1 MPEKISVVKESGET
15 VSSNIVSVF
24 TIPDTEKK
32 YIITTENS
40 VDPHGLTVLHVS
52 EIVDG
57 SLKKIATDE
66 EWSSIKTI
74 MRAIISGNVG
84 SYKYLPAIEAIKA
97 EGQYS
102 RDISVSAS
110 ASKQM
115 IDNYNAADTSAAEET
130 SEGSNIFPEA
140 EGTTDEDNEVVPGI
154 SEVAEEAKPAET
166 AESKEPTTDAPAA
179 ETPAVETPAPE
190 AEAITEEPATTAPA
204 APAVEEPATDAPAA
218 ETPAPEAEAITDE
231 PAAPAPEAPAVE
243 EPATDAPEAPA
254 PVIEVV
260 PSEPATTAPEAPA
273 PVEAVPAVSE
283 TPAVT
288 EPATTDTPQIEV
300 VPTTVE
306 ATPTPVEAAPALS
319 NDIQVVSEQTP
330 PIEVVPTVEQPAAQ
344 PATIVQPEVV
354 QTPVVVPT
362 PVEAVSATPAAPE
375 VVVVPTPTAVQPAA
389 VPEQVVQVAQPTQ
402 VVPTAQIVQGVPE
415 SNLTPPV
422 QFDQNVNPS
431 FKPDATLDEVV
442 KGAQD
447 MFMEGVKNLVQ
458 TIQEKV
464 YRDLYIKEAEMKKR
478 EALVAQ
484 KEQML
489 NTQFATMMSN
499 ITANFNGIVVPPVD
513 PGNTTNPQG

>member
-1 MPEKISVVKESGET
+1 MPEKISIVKESGET

-32 YIITTENS
+32 YIITTENA

-57 SLKKIATDE
+57 ELKKIATDE

-84 SYKYLPAIEAIKA
+84 SYKYLPAVEVIKA

-115 IDNYNAADTSAAEET
+115 IDNYSAADTSGAEENSGNT
-130 SEGSNIFPEA
+130 IFPENK
-140 EGTTDEDNEVVPGI
+140 EEVSEDNEVMPGI
-154 SEVAEEAKPAET
+154 AEVNENAPAEAPAPAPAEEVTAPVAEPAPVET
-166 AESKEPTTDAPAA
+166 PSVPA
-179 ETPAVETPAPE
+179 ETPAVPEAPATPAVEPPVENVAPQVEPAVPETPAPAPAPVVE
-190 AEAITEEPATTAPA
+190 QPAVPVSPEPVAQQPEVALSNDVQVPQLEPVAPPA
-204 APAVEEPATDAPAA
+204 APATEVAPVQPVESTPVAVQQPVTPITVETAAPVDNAQMISV
-218 ETPAPEAEAITDE
+218 APEISPTPVQEA
-231 PAAPAPEAPAVE
+231 
-243 EPATDAPEAPA
+243 
-254 PVIEVV
+254 
-260 PSEPATTAPEAPA
+260 ATTA
-273 PVEAVPAVSE
+273 
-283 TPAVT
+283 T
-288 EPATTDTPQIEV
+288 
-300 VPTTVE
+300 
-306 ATPTPVEAAPALS
+306 
-319 NDIQVVSEQTP
+319 
-330 PIEVVPTVEQPAAQ
+330 
-344 PATIVQPEVV
+344 
-354 QTPVVVPT
+354 
-362 PVEAVSATPAAPE
+362 
-375 VVVVPTPTAVQPAA
+375 
-389 VPEQVVQVAQPTQ
+389 VAQPLPGS
-402 VVPTAQIVQGVPE
+402 VVPDISQMMAITQPAQTVPNAQIAQGVPE
-415 SNLTPPV
+415 LNLPPV
-422 QFDQNVNPS
+422 EFDANAAPS
-431 FKPDATLDEVV
+431 FKPEATLDEVV

-499 ITANFNGIVVPPVD
+499 ITANFNGIPVVD
-513 PGNTTNPQG
+513 PNLGTNNTDPQA

>member
-1 MPEKISVVKESGET
+1 MPEKISIVKESGET

-57 SLKKIATDE
+57 SLKKIATDD

-84 SYKYLPAIEAIKA
+84 SYKYLPAIEVIKA

-115 IDNYNAADTSAAEET
+115 IDNYNAADKNAAEEGDA
-130 SEGSNIFPEA
+130 SIFPEGEA
-140 EGTTDEDNEVVPGI
+140 APADDNEVVPGI
-154 SEVAEEAKPAET
+154 SEVGDEPPAE
-166 AESKEPTTDAPAA
+166 ATTP
-179 ETPAVETPAPE
+179 EVAVPPVPE
-190 AEAITEEPATTAPA
+190 APATTAPVA
-204 APAVEEPATDAPAA
+204 ENPTPVEV
-218 ETPAPEAEAITDE
+218 
-231 PAAPAPEAPAVE
+231 APAPTAEAPAPA
-243 EPATDAPEAPA
+243 EPAPLPAEPAPEAPA
-254 PVIEVV
+254 PVAEVIPPVAENPAPVAEAVPVTDPAPAPEPVTEPAVV
-260 PSEPATTAPEAPA
+260 PTPATPVEPIQPVATPVEVATPVPEPANTLTDEIQVPNIPEVNPIT
-273 PVEAVPAVSE
+273 PVEAVQAPTAV
-283 TPAVT
+283 P
-288 EPATTDTPQIEV
+288 
-300 VPTTVE
+300 
-306 ATPTPVEAAPALS
+306 AAP
-319 NDIQVVSEQTP
+319 QME
-330 PIEVVPTVEQPAAQ
+330 
-344 PATIVQPEVV
+344 
-354 QTPVVVPT
+354 VVPT
-362 PVEAVSATPAAPE
+362 PVVVTPQIETAAPVESAPMISVAPE
-375 VVVVPTPTAVQPAA
+375 VNPIPQPELVTASTIAQPIPQVDTTVQVVQPA
-389 VPEQVVQVAQPTQ
+389 QPI
-402 VVPTAQIVQGVPE
+402 PTAQIAQGVPE
-415 SNLTPPV
+415 VSMTPPV
-422 QFDQNVNPS
+422 QFDNSVNGS

-464 YRDLYIKEAEMKKR
+464 YRDLYAKEADLKKR

-499 ITANFNGIVVPPVD
+499 ITANFNGVGVNPTDVTNP
-513 PGNTTNPQG
+513 TNPQ

>member
-1 MPEKISVVKESGET
+1 MPEKISIVKESGET

-84 SYKYLPAIEAIKA
+84 SYKYLPTIEAIKA
-97 EGQYS
+97 DGQYS

-115 IDNYNAADTSAAEET
+115 IDNYNAADIS
-130 SEGSNIFPEA
+130 SEGEADGSIFPEGEA
-140 EGTTDEDNEVVPGI
+140 KGETDEDNEVVPGI
-154 SEVAEEAKPAET
+154 SEVADE
-166 AESKEPTTDAPAA
+166 PAA
-179 ETPAVETPAPE
+179 EAPAPE
-190 AEAITEEPATTAPA
+190 ATPAAPAETVEA
-204 APAVEEPATDAPAA
+204 APAVEAAT
-218 ETPAPEAEAITDE
+218 PEA
-231 PAAPAPEAPAVE
+231 PAAPAPETEATPAAEESPAAPAEAAAPAETSEAAPADPVVEVAQPAEAAQPVAETPATPEATPAPETPAVDSTPAPTEAAPAV
-243 EPATDAPEAPA
+243 APVEPA
-254 PVIEVV
+254 PVTET
-260 PSEPATTAPEAPA
+260 PATPEVTQTPEAT
-273 PVEAVPAVSE
+273 PVEAV
-283 TPAVT
+283 
-288 EPATTDTPQIEV
+288 
-300 VPTTVE
+300 
-306 ATPTPVEAAPALS
+306 PTPVEAAPALS
-319 NDIQVVSEQTP
+319 DEIQVVATP
-330 PIEVVPTVEQPAAQ
+330 ETAQTVEAAPAPVAEPAVQQVAPQPSA
-344 PATIVQPEVV
+344 E
-354 QTPVVVPT
+354 VVPT
-362 PVEAVSATPAAPE
+362 PVVVSQPVETTSVASVAPDAIP
-375 VVVVPTPTAVQPAA
+375 VAQPAGPA
-389 VPEQVVQVAQPTQ
+389 EPVVQVAQPTQ

-415 SNLTPPV
+415 ANVAPPV
-422 QFDQNVNPS
+422 QFDANAVPS

-499 ITANFNGIVVPPVD
+499 ITANFNGVNVLPPD
-513 PGNTTNPQG
+513 ANNKTNPQG